1 MESEE
6 KTQQQRIA
14 ALWQTLEQEHKA
26 PQSTEIPYLSA
37 LTVEDA
43 ARLAQL
49 WPRLPA
55 AERRRLVASLVQL
68 AEGDFSLD
76 FAAIFRLA
84 LHDLDATV
92 RASAI
97 EGFWEDEDAQL
108 IPQLTRFLLEDEAEE
123 VRVMAAQCLGHFV
136 LLGELEKIRPR
147 PFEMA
152 CEALLAAH
160 NNPQETLEVRRRALE
175 SLAYASLPAFPELLQ
190 TAYAHPAAPLRLSAV
205 FAMGRS
211 ADPRW
216 KETVIQELHNPD
228 PAMRYEA
235 ARACGELAAAAALHE
250 LVELTEDVDSEVQ
263 EAALWALGQIGG
275 ELARGTLERH
285 LHSTNEALQEA
296 AGAALNELEFLHGDP
311 THFLGLPEDFV
322 GESDT
327 RWEELFMA
335 SDADEDWPEDEE

>member
-1 MESEE
+1 M
-6 KTQQQRIA
+6 
-14 ALWQTLEQEHKA
+14 WQALEQEHQA
-26 PQSTEIPYLSA
+26 PQSTEIPYLSG
-37 LTVEDA
+37 LTIEDA

-49 WPRLPA
+49 WPRLPV
-55 AERRRLVASLVQL
+55 AERRRLTESLVPL

-76 FAAIFRLA
+76 FTTIFRLA
-84 LHDLDATV
+84 LHDPDATV

-97 EGFWEDEDAQL
+97 EGLWEDEDSRL
-108 IPQLTRFLLEDEAEE
+108 IPQLTRLLLEDGAEK
-123 VRVMAAQCLGHFV
+123 VRAVAAQCLDHFV

-147 PFEMA
+147 PFEVA

-160 NNPQETLEVRRRALE
+160 HNPQETIEVRRRALE
-175 SLAYASLPAFPELLQ
+175 SLAYASLSALPELFQ
-190 TAYAHPAAPLRLSAV
+190 TAYTHPEALLRCSAI

-216 KETVIQELHNPD
+216 RGTVIQELHSPD

-235 ARACGELAAAAALHE
+235 ARACGELAAGDALHE

-275 ELARGTLERH
+275 ELARSTLEQH
-285 LHSTNEALQEA
+285 LNSDNEALHA
-296 AGAALNELEFLHGDP
+296 AADAALNELEFLHGDP
-311 THFLGLPEDFV
+311 IHFLGRPEDFV

-327 RWEELFMA
+327 RWEELFMP
-335 SDADEDWPEDEE
+335 SDANGDWPEDEE